1 MKYVALFFI
10 MLKIFY
16 FFNYRIIHQYQENL
30 MRYANS
36 DEDNSKGLSF
46 AGLYPSVILAFLLSD
61 LLFLA
66 YCIFLM
72 FDSITK
78 TPGILLLS
86 IDTLQTAAVHF
97 RIKGASYIDT
107 RGYTY
112 PTIWF
117 RYLTFGAT
125 IYILFNLFENI

>member
-10 MLKIFY
+10 MIKIFY

-30 MRYANS
+30 MRYVEA
-36 DEDNSKGLSF
+36 DEADSGKFSF
-46 AGLYPSVILAFLLSD
+46 TGLYPSVILGFLLSD
-61 LLFLA
+61 ILFLA

-72 FDSITK
+72 FNPVTK

-86 IDTLQTAAVHF
+86 IDTLHTAAVHY
-97 RIKGASYIDT
+97 RIKGACYMDT
-107 RGYTY
+107 NGYTY

-117 RYLTFGAT
+117 RYLSFGAT
-125 IYILFNLFENI
+125 IYILFNLYENI